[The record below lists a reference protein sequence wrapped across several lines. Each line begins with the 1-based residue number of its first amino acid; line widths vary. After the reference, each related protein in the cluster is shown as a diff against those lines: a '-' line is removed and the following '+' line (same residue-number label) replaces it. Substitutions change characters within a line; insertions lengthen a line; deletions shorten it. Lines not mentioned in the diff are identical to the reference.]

1 LAALAL
7 ILTFGGKVMSIKDT
21 SQQDIKIE
29 KQTSAKKRIIVI
41 SATIVLIASIIW
53 QVAPAASRWS
63 KAQQSVSL
71 ERVRLAT
78 ITQGDFTRDISVL
91 GRVVAA
97 VSPTVYS
104 PADGTITLMIEAG
117 HEVKAG
123 QIIAKLDSPELN
135 SQLFQQQ
142 ATLESLQSSFERQSI
157 QAKKQRLI
165 DQKAV
170 DLANVKL
177 VTAKREKRRADL
189 GYEKSAI
196 SQIDFEKAQDELEQA
211 NLQHKH
217 AVQDAALNA
226 ESLDFDSK
234 SLKLDIRRQTLLVKE
249 LQRQV
254 DGLNITS
261 PVNGIV
267 GNLSSDNKTFLSKN
281 QAILT
286 IVDLSQFEVEI
297 EIPESYADDLA
308 IGMEVNIQFEQ
319 QPFRARLVTISPEIL
334 NNQVT
339 GRVRFTDNIPK
350 KLRQNQ
356 RLNTQIILEYKENVL
371 QVQRGQFLDSSGGRF
386 AYKVTN
392 GLAEKTPITTGAR
405 SLSHVEI
412 LQGLKVGDQII
423 ISGTDTFNAAEQVLL
438 SD

>member
-1 LAALAL
+1 
-7 ILTFGGKVMSIKDT
+7 MSIKDT

-267 GNLSSDNKTFLSKN
+267 GNLNSDNKTFLSKN

-286 IVDLSQFEVEI
+286 IVDLSLFEVEI

>member
-1 LAALAL
+1 
-7 ILTFGGKVMSIKDT
+7 MSIKDT
-21 SQQDIKIE
+21 SEQDIQI
-29 KQTSAKKRIIVI
+29 KQSTAPKKRWLIITL
-41 SATIVLIASIIW
+41 ATLITACIIW
-53 QVAPAASRWS
+53 QVAPSASRWS
-63 KAQQSVSL
+63 KAEQSIAL
-71 ERVRLAT
+71 DRVRIAT
-78 ITQGDFTRDISVL
+78 ITQGDFIRDISVL

-117 HEVKAG
+117 NDVKQG
-123 QIIAKLDSPELN
+123 QILAKLESPELN
-135 SQLFQQQ
+135 SRLFQQQ
-142 ATLESLQSSFERQSI
+142 TTLESLQSSFHRQKI

-165 DQKAV
+165 DQKAA

-177 VTAKREKRRADL
+177 VTANREKRRADL
-189 GYEKSAI
+189 GYKKNAI
-196 SQIDFEKAQDELEQA
+196 SQIDYEKAQDELEQA

-217 AVQDAALNA
+217 AVQDAALNI
-226 ESLDFDSK
+226 ESLDFDSQ
-234 SLKLDIRRQTLLVKE
+234 SLQLDIRRQTLLVKE

-254 DGLNITS
+254 DGLDIAS

-267 GNLSSDNKTFLSKN
+267 GNLSTNNKTFLSKN

-308 IGMEVNIQFEQ
+308 IGMDVNIQFEQ

-339 GRVRFTDNIPK
+339 GRVRFINEIPK

-356 RLNTQIILEYKENVL
+356 RLNTQIILEYKENIL
-371 QVQRGQFLDSSGGRF
+371 QVQRGQFLESSGGRF
-386 AYKVTN
+386 AYKVVN
-392 GLAEKTPITTGAR
+392 GLAEKTAITTGAR

-412 LQGLKVGDQII
+412 LQGLKLGDQII

>member
-1 LAALAL
+1 M
-7 ILTFGGKVMSIKDT
+7 TFGGKVMSIKDT
-21 SQQDIKIE
+21 SEQDIKIE
-29 KQTSAKKRIIVI
+29 VRTSSKKRWVIIALV
-41 SATIVLIASIIW
+41 TIITASFIW

-63 KAQQSVSL
+63 KAQQSISL

-78 ITQGDFTRDISVL
+78 ISQGDFTRDISVL

-104 PADGTITLMIEAG
+104 PADGTITLKIEAG
-117 HEVKAG
+117 HEVKQG
-123 QIIAKLDSPELN
+123 QVIAKLESPELN
-135 SQLFQQQ
+135 SRLFQQQ

-189 GYEKSAI
+189 GYKKSAI

-234 SLKLDIRRQTLLVKE
+234 SLQLDIRRQTLLVKE

-267 GNLSSDNKTFLSKN
+267 GNLSTDNKTFLSKN

-319 QPFRARLVTISPEIL
+319 RPFRARLVTISPEIL

-339 GRVRFTDNIPK
+339 GRVRFTNDIPK

-371 QVQRGQFLDSSGGRF
+371 RVQRGQFLDSSGGRF
-386 AYKVTN
+386 AYKVVN

-412 LQGLKVGDQII
+412 LQGLKAGDQII

>member
-1 LAALAL
+1 
-7 ILTFGGKVMSIKDT
+7 MSIKDT

-41 SATIVLIASIIW
+41 CATIILIASIIW

>member
-1 LAALAL
+1 
-7 ILTFGGKVMSIKDT
+7 MSIKDT
-21 SQQDIKIE
+21 SEQDIQIK
-29 KQTSAKKRIIVI
+29 KTTSPKKRWITIILT
-41 SATIVLIASIIW
+41 TIIIACVIW
-53 QVAPAASRWS
+53 QVAPSASRWS
-63 KAQQSVSL
+63 KAEQTISL
-71 ERVRLAT
+71 DRVRLAT
-78 ITQGDFTRDISVL
+78 ITQGDFIRDISVL

-117 HEVKAG
+117 NEVKQG
-123 QIIAKLDSPELN
+123 QILAMLESPELN
-135 SQLFQQQ
+135 SRLFQQQ
-142 ATLESLQSSFERQSI
+142 TTLESLQSSFARQKI

-177 VTAKREKRRADL
+177 VTANREKRRADL

-196 SQIDFEKAQDELEQA
+196 SQIDYEKAQDELEQA

-217 AVQDAALNA
+217 AVQDAALNI
-226 ESLDFDSK
+226 ESLDFDSQ
-234 SLKLDIRRQTLLVKE
+234 SLDLDIRRQKLLVKE

-254 DGLNITS
+254 DGLNIAS

-267 GNLSSDNKTFLSKN
+267 GNLSTNNKTFLSKN

-308 IGMEVNIQFEQ
+308 IGMDVNIQFEQ
-319 QPFRARLVTISPEIL
+319 HPFRARLVTISPEIL

-339 GRVRFTDNIPK
+339 GRVRFINEIPK

-356 RLNTQIILEYKENVL
+356 RLNTQIILEYKENIL
-371 QVQRGQFLDSSGGRF
+371 QVQRGQFLESSGGRF
-386 AYKVTN
+386 AFRVNN
-392 GLAEKTPITTGAR
+392 GLAEKTAITTGAR

-412 LQGLKVGDQII
+412 LQGLTLGDQII

>member
-1 LAALAL
+1 
-7 ILTFGGKVMSIKDT
+7 MSIKDT
-21 SQQDIKIE
+21 SAQDIQM
-29 KQTSAKKRIIVI
+29 KQSTSPKKRLVIIVLAI
-41 SATIVLIASIIW
+41 ITAACVIW
-53 QVAPAASRWS
+53 QVAPSASRWS
-63 KAQQSVSL
+63 KAEQSIAL
-71 ERVRLAT
+71 DRVRLAT
-78 ITQGDFTRDISVL
+78 ITQGDFIRDISVL

-104 PADGTITLMIEAG
+104 PADGTITLLIEAG
-117 HEVKAG
+117 NEVKQG
-123 QIIAKLDSPELN
+123 QILAKLESPELN
-135 SQLFQQQ
+135 SRLFQQQ
-142 ATLESLQSSFERQSI
+142 TTLESLQSSFNRQKI

-170 DLANVKL
+170 DIANVKL
-177 VTAKREKRRADL
+177 VSANREKRRADL

-196 SQIDFEKAQDELEQA
+196 SQIDYEKAQDELEQA

-217 AVQDAALNA
+217 AVQDAALNI
-226 ESLDFDSK
+226 ESLDFDSQ
-234 SLKLDIRRQTLLVKE
+234 SLQLDIRRQSLLVKE

-254 DGLNITS
+254 DGLNIAS

-267 GNLSSDNKTFLSKN
+267 GNLSTDNKTFLSKN

-308 IGMEVNIQFEQ
+308 IGMDVNIQFEQ

-339 GRVRFTDNIPK
+339 GRVRFTNEIPK
-350 KLRQNQ
+350 KLRQSQ
-356 RLNTQIILEYKENVL
+356 RLNTQIILEYKENIL
-371 QVQRGQFLDSSGGRF
+371 QVQRGQFLESSGGRF
-386 AYKVTN
+386 AYRVTD
-392 GLAEKTPITTGAR
+392 GLAEKTAITTGAR

-412 LQGLKVGDQII
+412 LQGLKLGDQII

>member
-1 LAALAL
+1 
-7 ILTFGGKVMSIKDT
+7 MSIKDT
-21 SQQDIKIE
+21 SEQDSRIEIK
-29 KQTSAKKRIIVI
+29 TSPKKRWTII
-41 SATIVLIASIIW
+41 TLASVVVVSLIW

-63 KAQQSVSL
+63 KAQQSISL

-104 PADGTITLMIEAG
+104 PADGTITLLIEAG
-117 HEVKAG
+117 HEVKQG
-123 QIIAKLDSPELN
+123 QVIAKLESPELN

-142 ATLESLQSSFERQSI
+142 ASLESLQSSFERQNI

-177 VTAKREKRRADL
+177 VTADREKRRADL

-196 SQIDFEKAQDELEQA
+196 SQIDYEKAQDELEQA

-217 AVQDAALNA
+217 AIQDAALNA

-234 SLKLDIRRQTLLVKE
+234 SLLLDIRRQTLLVKE

-254 DGLNITS
+254 DGLNIAS

-267 GNLSSDNKTFLSKN
+267 GNLSTDNKTFLSKN

-339 GRVRFTDNIPK
+339 GRVRFTNDIPK

-386 AYKVTN
+386 AYKVVN

-423 ISGTDTFNAAEQVLL
+423 ISGTDTFNAVEQVLL